1 MKALKPVTALPPV
14 KAAGRG
20 PGGHR
25 VGLPAEAGPSTAHL
39 GRGAAKA
46 PHEVRLIGG
55 QWKRSKLPVIDKPG
69 LRPTPD
75 RVRETLFNW
84 LGNDLTGWRCLDAFA
99 GSGALGFEAASRGAA
114 EVLLLERDA
123 DLVRSL
129 RASQQRLKAHTLQVE
144 QADALAWMAR
154 CAAQRF
160 DLVLLDPPFGAG
172 LQPAAL
178 AAAAPLVGPGGSL
191 YLESPAVLMAAE
203 VPAGFALWR
212 AARAGLVHYHLLRR
226 NN

>member
-1 MKALKPVTALPPV
+1 MKPAPAARRPP
-14 KAAGRG
+14 GR
-20 PGGHR
+20 PPA
-25 VGLPAEAGPSTAHL
+25 GLPAEGGPSAAQL
-39 GRGAAKA
+39 GRGATKA

-55 QWKRSKLPVIDKPG
+55 QWKRSKLPVVDKPG

-84 LGNDLTGWRCLDAFA
+84 LGQDLSGWRCLDAFA

-129 RASQQRLKAHTLQVE
+129 RASQQRLKAEHLQVE
-144 QADALAWMAR
+144 QADALVWMAR
-154 CAAQRF
+154 CTAPRF

-178 AAAAPLVGPGGSL
+178 AAAAPLVAAGGSI
-191 YLESPAVLMAAE
+191 YLEAPAALT
-203 VPAGFALWR
+203 PADLPDGFALWR

-226 NN
+226 SS